1 MLPVTWLYRFK
12 KKKNFRFGGRLGE
25 GEGEKRNRKVKD
37 ERRFSHFADWLID
50 WIDVRDAFE
59 MIPERFLFIVIII
72 INIIIII
79 IIIFLWM
86 IYLIY
91 LINKF
96 VLYRFEKERKRG
108 GERERE
114 KEKFSPE

>member
-1 MLPVTWLYRFK
+1 
-12 KKKNFRFGGRLGE
+12 
-25 GEGEKRNRKVKD
+25 
-37 ERRFSHFADWLID
+37 
-50 WIDVRDAFE
+50 
-59 MIPERFLFIVIII
+59 
-72 INIIIII
+72 
-79 IIIFLWM
+79 M

-114 KEKFSPE
+114 RRKSFRQNNFHWEKHKITKMSKTDGGKGVGKKKKKKKTRKTNFKSFIMCILTRL